1 MFLAGPHILNNSD
14 SSTYK
19 SDRCA
24 IHFWGLWKA
33 TVAASHCGRGLS
45 PEHLPRT
52 QVGAAPRL
60 SGLAASPHPGAGL
73 ITRTRRPEANTR
85 GHCACSKAKPS

>member
-19 SDRCA
+19 SDSCA

-52 QVGAAPRL
+52 QVGASPEAQWFG
-60 SGLAASPHPGAGL
+60 GLASPWSRPDHAHQAAG
-73 ITRTRRPEANTR
+73 
-85 GHCACSKAKPS
+85 G